1 MLGIVIVTYKSYDR
15 IKEYVEKDLLPCTLP
30 CKIVVVDV
38 GSGRASAERIAASL
52 GVKVSEFDD
61 APTGEVIVLHVQENL
76 GYARGN
82 NYGARY
88 LLKHFP
94 ETEQLLFSND
104 DVRFIKGPVLETL
117 VEKLHE
123 HPDVAAIGPDVVD
136 LKGNHQGPLH
146 NHPTIWQTI
155 GGNICEPL
163 LGRHRSDRIFKP
175 MPPKREAGVVA
186 ICSGCFLM
194 VSAADFVRVGMFDE
208 RTFLFWEEEIL
219 SRRLEAIG
227 KHFYFEDSVQ
237 IQHLVGAS
245 TAVQKGPNML
255 QLKNML
261 AGGNLYYRCYDK
273 CSWPAF
279 LLLRLS
285 NGVRLFLVYLAL
297 LKFKLKGASSSGTK
311 E

>member
-15 IKEYVEKDLLPCTLP
+15 IKEYVEKDLLPCTMAR
-30 CKIVVVDV
+30 KIVVVDV
-38 GSGRASAERIAASL
+38 GSERDSAERIAALL
-52 GVKVSEFDD
+52 GVKVSDFDD
-61 APTGEVIVLHVQENL
+61 TPTGDVIVLHVQENL

-104 DVRFIKGPVLETL
+104 DVRFIKGAVLETL
-117 VEKLHE
+117 VERLCE
-123 HPDVAAIGPDVVD
+123 HPDVGAIGPDVVD
-136 LKGNHQGPLH
+136 LQGNPQGPLYK
-146 NHPTIWQTI
+146 HPTVWQTI

-163 LGRHRSDRIFKP
+163 WGRQRSDRIFKP
-175 MPPKREAGVVA
+175 MPPKRQAGRVA

-219 SRRLEAIG
+219 SKRLEAIG
-227 KHFYFEDSVQ
+227 KRFYFEDSVQ
-237 IQHLVGAS
+237 IRHLVGAS

-261 AGGNLYYRCYDK
+261 AGGNLYFRYYDRCG
-273 CSWPAF
+273 WPAY

-285 NGVRLFLVYLAL
+285 NGVRVFLVYLAL
-297 LKFKLKGASSSGTK
+297 LKYRLKGALG
-311 E
+311 

>member
-15 IKEYVEKDLLPCTLP
+15 IKEYVEKDLLPCTMP
-30 CKIVVVDV
+30 RKIVVVDV
-38 GSGRASAERIAASL
+38 GSERDSAERIAALL
-52 GVKVSEFDD
+52 GVKVSEFDE
-61 APTGEVIVLHVQENL
+61 APTGDVIVLHVQENL

-117 VEKLHE
+117 VERLRE
-123 HPDVAAIGPDVVD
+123 LPYIGAIGPDVVD
-136 LKGNHQGPLH
+136 LRENHQGPLYK
-146 NHPTIWQTI
+146 HPTVWQTI

-163 LGRHRSDRIFKP
+163 LGRRRSDRIFKP
-175 MPPKREAGVVA
+175 MPAERKAGKVA

-219 SRRLEAIG
+219 SKRLEAIG
-227 KHFYFEDSVQ
+227 KHFYYEESVQ

-245 TAVQKGPNML
+245 MKQNKGPNMI

-261 AGGNLYYRCYDK
+261 AGGNLYFRYYDR
-273 CSWPAF
+273 CSWPAY

-285 NGVRLFLVYLAL
+285 NGMRLFLVYLAL
-297 LKFKLKGASSSGTK
+297 LKYRVKTFLGLNK
-311 E
+311 

>member
-15 IKEYVEKDLLPCTLP
+15 IKEYVEKDLLPCTMAR
-30 CKIVVVDV
+30 KIVVVDV
-38 GSGRASAERIAASL
+38 GSERDSAERIAALL
-52 GVKVSEFDD
+52 GVKVSGFDD
-61 APTGEVIVLHVQENL
+61 APSGDVIVLHVQENL
-76 GYARGN
+76 GYARDN

-104 DVRFIKGPVLETL
+104 DVRFIQGPVLETL
-117 VEKLHE
+117 VARLREL
-123 HPDVAAIGPDVVD
+123 PDVGAIGPDIVD
-136 LKGNHQGPLH
+136 LQGNYQGPLYK
-146 NHPTIWQTI
+146 HPTVWQTI

-163 LGRHRSDRIFKP
+163 CGRRRSDRIFKP
-175 MPPKREAGVVA
+175 MPAERKAGAVA

-219 SRRLEAIG
+219 SKRLEAIG
-227 KHFYFEDSVQ
+227 KHFYYEESVQ

-245 TAVQKGPNML
+245 MKQNKGPNMI

-261 AGGNLYYRCYDK
+261 AGGNLYFRYYDR
-273 CSWPAF
+273 CSWSAY

-285 NGVRLFLVYLAL
+285 NGMRLLLVYLAL
-297 LKFKLKGASSSGTK
+297 LKYRVKTFLGLNK
-311 E
+311 